1 MGKIKNLFGGD
12 DAAQL
17 QRKGFSISG
26 DLGEGT
32 YSKVKQATWNKE
44 EGCTL
49 KVALKII
56 NKKTAPKDF
65 LEKFLPREIE
75 VMKKIKHPNLIRLFD
90 LFQISSKLYFV
101 LEWAGHGDL
110 LQYVRLC
117 GPLKDDSC
125 RQLFHQLCVG
135 VQYLHDSGIVHRDL
149 KCENILLTK
158 KQIVKIADFGFA
170 RLIGSADLSKTYCGS
185 AAYAAPELLQ
195 GIPYQGPIADLWS
208 LGVILYIMACASMP
222 FRDSSIKVLLK
233 DQKEPLHI
241 PSSQIK
247 DFSPTLR
254 DLLSKT
260 MAFDLIKRYDMSKMM
275 SHAWYKGVHSESNVQ
290 PSTSAKTSNIS
301 VKRRS
306 SNPKP
311 TPKQVRPDSSTSSNP
326 SSSRDTAA
334 VA

>member
-1 MGKIKNLFGGD
+1 MGKIKNFFGGD

-17 QRKGFSISG
+17 QKRGFSISG
-26 DLGEGT
+26 ELGEGT
-32 YSKVKQATWNKE
+32 YSKVKQASWNKE

-49 KVALKII
+49 KIALKII

-65 LEKFLPREIE
+65 LEKFLPREME
-75 VMKKIKHPNLIRLFD
+75 VMKQIKHPNLIRLFE

-110 LQYVRLC
+110 LQYIRLC
-117 GPLKDDSC
+117 GPLKDETC
-125 RQLFHQLCVG
+125 RLFFQQLCSG
-135 VQYLHDSGIVHRDL
+135 VRYLHDIGIVHRDL

-158 KQIVKIADFGFA
+158 KQVVKIADFGFA
-170 RLIGSADLSKTYCGS
+170 RLIGARDLSKTYCGS

-195 GIPYQGPIADLWS
+195 GIPYHGPIADLWS

-233 DQKEPLHI
+233 DQKESLHI

-247 DFSPTLR
+247 EFSPILR

-260 MAFDLIKRYDMSKMM
+260 MEFDLAKRYDMSKIT
-275 SHAWYKGVHSESNVQ
+275 SHPWYVGGTPKDSKSAQ
-290 PSTSAKTSNIS
+290 PSTSSKNPS
-301 VKRRS
+301 VSIKKIN

-311 TPKQVRPDSSTSSNP
+311 RNSEASSSSKP
-326 SSSRDTAA
+326 SSSRGTAA

>member
-12 DAAQL
+12 EGAQL
-17 QRKGFSISG
+17 QKKGFSITG

-32 YSKVKQATWNKE
+32 YSKVKQASWNKE
-44 EGCTL
+44 DGCTS

-75 VMKKIKHPNLIRLFD
+75 VMKKIKHPNLIRMFE
-90 LFQISSKLYFV
+90 LFQISNKLYFV

-117 GPLKDDSC
+117 GPLKEESC
-125 RQLFHQLCVG
+125 RQFFHQLCVG
-135 VQYLHDSGIVHRDL
+135 VQYLHDSGVVHRDL

-158 KQIVKIADFGFA
+158 KQVVKIADFGFA
-170 RLIGSADLSKTYCGS
+170 RLIGATDVSKTYCGS

-247 DFSPTLR
+247 DFSPTLK

-260 MAFDLIKRYDMSKMM
+260 MAFDLIKRYNMSKMM
-275 SHAWYKGVHSESNVQ
+275 NHAWYKGTPLVSTVQ
-290 PSTSAKTSNIS
+290 SSTSAKTSNIS
-301 VKRRS
+301 VKRR
-306 SNPKP
+306 
-311 TPKQVRPDSSTSSNP
+311 TPSTSSKP
-326 SSSRDTAA
+326 SSSRDSTTAA
-334 VA
+334 